1 MAQSYDQ
8 NIALLGIGLDSQPA
22 VKAVGEIK
30 QALNELKDSS
40 DTIKKATRDL
50 GTQLGKAFN
59 GVKFP
64 EIPDKFADKLKAVG
78 DAMTAVSTIDSA
90 TVQTAVAA
98 LNGLKKISLP
108 DARVPK
114 YLVSLA
120 EGVNAFARAGGG
132 ASTTNISNLIA
143 SLNTLTRL
151 NVPAQENIDRLK
163 GFVNAINGLNLR
175 SVSARGADAMGK
187 VADSLSAVVT
197 KFEAV
202 KPPTTGRTALI
213 KTFLTEIGTIAFPE
227 IQTRN
232 VNALGRV
239 AQMIADGVVT
249 FAGIMP
255 PDRQKASDIKAFF
268 TDLGKINFQPFA
280 SKDARSLG
288 RVAQALA
295 EGIEAYKGITVPN
308 TQKTESIKRFLNA
321 LAGLNFAQINAEGSR
336 NMGRFAAS
344 LARGVEAFA
353 GIEAPP
359 QEKTEAIGAFLQRIA
374 NLKFTHA
381 QVDDQS
387 FDMGRMASSLS
398 RGIAAFSALTL
409 PNDEHFNK
417 IGRIVAEIARINF
430 ASLDTRGSANMS
442 QVALSLSRGL
452 QSLASIKAG
461 DIDLEQLRA
470 TIRGIASMAAD
481 FSSANNAIGA
491 FAISIGKLK
500 FQKDSAQRLTA
511 LAQALSSFQRVSPPT
526 ETVMRFLEAV
536 GRLADISPKVIRA
549 LAGMNAEFNRS
560 SIPIQGTT
568 NDLSMM
574 NREISALRSG
584 MSGLYQTFLTFAH
597 SPVIRFFRSATKDAA
612 EFGRELAYINSI
624 TLGEYDTANVS
635 KGILGMSSV
644 LGDSAQIAN
653 SFYYAYSSGMR
664 GTEEEMLGFTETMAK
679 LSKVIR
685 ADATTTT
692 NAITTIVNSYGLGM
706 GDTQMLADWTTQI
719 IKFGKATGRDLAS
732 ALGNIVAPAQNAGLT
747 LQELGAGI
755 ASLTKVM
762 RTAPAVTG
770 YARLIEKLANPVEKT
785 RKAAAELGI
794 TLGREAIQSRGFY
807 NVMKQIHDVAQQN
820 PDVINKIFPDIRGKR
835 AAVQLLT
842 KGWEDFS
849 RQMANFAPGNMN
861 GALGEAFGELYKNTS
876 VQVEAL
882 AETFK
887 KLRIEIG
894 KAITSILTLGGL
906 LTPLLTWFNSMGE
919 TSRGVIGSV
928 AGVATIA
935 AAMQSVGFLVQ
946 TLKAMKLRNQAVL
959 NPTMALPQI
968 MAAMAMPGGAAL
980 STANRL
986 QLLQASKYNWM
997 SQVRNNPE
1005 YISAFG
1011 HYQRWR
1017 IMARANRPYEG
1028 WADPSWTRLA
1038 SKGQYELVKQTG
1050 ARLAQEAKLA
1060 DLQKSLTDGAT
1071 GMRGSWNAA
1080 MNSMSL
1086 AAAASAASIKN
1097 SMLGVVPGMGLM
1109 AKGIT
1114 YLGMPLNRLMLA
1126 GNGMNAAQFAA
1137 FQTSLLK
1144 TNVSLAHPINSL
1156 KNLSNA
1162 AQAAGSSAAG
1172 MAASVFG
1179 FGLAAASLGAA
1190 IGLLLRQIPAVEKF
1204 MDSIG
1209 EHIYSWWVRLTG
1221 RPELDTLGDHEGGR
1235 NFNRRVFEQQQAR
1248 NRQNPYY
1255 NVGAAAMQTQ
1265 QNISELFSSIGK
1277 DEEKNGNVLAE
1288 MQQKMA
1294 DEFKNAAAITKKL
1307 GDDFRSLQDATA
1319 KQKKAGEEYASA
1331 MQLQMK
1337 ETGSLLTAAGV
1348 GAVAGSWV
1356 GASIG
1361 SVIPVIGNVVGG
1373 SIGGV
1378 IGGAIMGPIIQK
1390 RLNASADEYNKGI
1403 AAQRSSAESAMKA
1416 AQKGVEDAAKTVEEG
1431 MNKLF
1436 ESAKRAV
1443 QIILDAK
1450 KFVGELTTLRGT
1462 LADKFTDRMFK
1473 NWTTGRQFGYLNE
1486 RLMRPGGVMER
1497 YNAAL
1502 ASGDL
1507 KSAGKLGSEI
1517 IGVFSKQEGILSNLA
1532 KAAQNANNKTLQLIA
1547 SMDKFS
1553 ATAVQGVDYESME
1566 AQKLMSRS
1574 FETLPN
1580 IPLLTESGFDS
1591 NKFLADQQ
1599 GNLLGPIDSLTASM
1613 NEFISSQTKI
1623 LEQNAAYT
1631 KAPEEVIKAVV
1642 KSLMEETGKDSA
1654 TIRGLLEKRAAKQ
1667 EQKDAEDS
1675 ERTSNLR
1682 RLTNSIVPAIDRG
1695 KQSVK
1700 VQMQYA

>member
-30 QALNELKDSS
+30 DALNELKNSS
-40 DTIKKATRDL
+40 DTIKGATKDL

-151 NVPAQENIDRLK
+151 NVPAQEDIDRLK

-359 QEKTEAIGAFLQRIA
+359 QEKTEAIGNFLQRIA
-374 NLKFTHA
+374 NLNFTHA
-381 QVDDQS
+381 PVDDQS

-417 IGRIVAEIARINF
+417 IGRIVAEIGRMNF
-430 ASLDTRGSANMS
+430 ASLDTKGSVNVA
-442 QVALSLSRGL
+442 QVSMSLSRGL

-849 RQMANFAPGNMN
+849 RQMANFAPGGMN

-894 KAITSILTLGGL
+894 EAITSILTLGGL
-906 LTPLLTWFNSMGE
+906 LTPLLTRFNNMGE
-919 TSRGVIGSV
+919 TGRGLIGGV

-1017 IMARANRPYEG
+1017 IMARANMPYEG

-1038 SKGQYELVKQTG
+1038 SKGQFELVKQTG

-1086 AAAASAASIKN
+1086 AAASSAASIKN

-1109 AKGIT
+1109 VKGIT

-1126 GNGMNAAQFAA
+1126 GNGMNAAQFTA
-1137 FQTSLLK
+1137 FQTSLLNAK
-1144 TNVSLAHPINSL
+1144 LGTFTQTAINAGSSVAGMTESVL
-1156 KNLSNA
+1156 GFVA
-1162 AQAAGSSAAG
+1162 AAGS
-1172 MAASVFG
+1172 
-1179 FGLAAASLGAA
+1179 LGAS

-1221 RPELDTLGDHEGGR
+1221 RPELDPLGDHEGGR
-1235 NFNRRVFEQQQAR
+1235 NFNRRGFELQQAR

-1255 NVGAAAMQTQ
+1255 NVGMAAMQTQ

-1277 DEEKNGNVLAE
+1277 DEEKNGNVIEE

-1319 KQKKAGEEYASA
+1319 KQKKAGEEYAAA

-1348 GAVAGSWV
+1348 VAVAGSWI

-1373 SIGGV
+1373 SIGGA

-1416 AQKGVEDAAKTVEEG
+1416 AQNGVEDAAKTVEEG

-1462 LADKFTDRMFK
+1462 LSDKFTDRMFK

-1486 RLMRPGGVMER
+1486 RLMRPGGVMEQ

-1502 ASGDL
+1502 ASGDF
-1507 KSAGKLGSEI
+1507 KSAKKLGNEI
-1517 IGVFSKQEGILSNLA
+1517 IGVFGKQEGILSNLA

-1599 GNLLGPIDSLTASM
+1599 GKITGPIDSLTASM
-1613 NEFISSQTKI
+1613 NEFISSQTKM
-1623 LEQNAAYT
+1623 LEQNAAYM

-1642 KSLMEETGKDSA
+1642 KSLMEETGKDSSF
-1654 TIRGLLEKRAAKQ
+1654 IRGYLEKRAAKQ
-1667 EQKDAEDS
+1667 EQKDSEDT
-1675 ERTSNLR
+1675 ERATNLR
-1682 RLTNSIVPAIDRG
+1682 RLTNALVPAIDRG
-1695 KQSVK
+1695 KGTVK
-1700 VQMQYA
+1700 VETQYM